1 MRLIDA
7 DALDAELGVSD
18 RDIYV
23 RECLEDAPSVCPLEW
38 IPVSER
44 MPEFD
49 FEDVLVCLKD
59 RRHGCESDYYV
70 AQAHRVR
77 GHWSM
82 VLNPD
87 TNDLKVVAWMPLPK
101 AYEVTE

>member
-18 RDIYV
+18 MDIYV

-38 IPVSER
+38 IPVS
-44 MPEFD
+44 
-49 FEDVLVCLKD
+49 KD
-59 RRHGCESDYYV
+59 TPKTSANVIISHKDGVALGWYDGKHWIKDGYSCETV
-70 AQAHRVR
+70 
-77 GHWSM
+77 
-82 VLNPD
+82 
-87 TNDLKVVAWMPLPK
+87 KAWMPLPK